1 MKRENMIIR
10 HIFFWFVLMLVAI
23 GNGLLREATYGK
35 RVTELA
41 AHQISTLTGILFTGL
56 AVWVFSRIWPLK
68 SLTHVWMVG
77 LSWLLLTLIFE
88 FSFGH
93 YVAGHSWARLLQ
105 DYNLLAGRVW
115 VVFLL
120 WVAIM
125 PYIFYKTGR
134 TQA

>member
-1 MKRENMIIR
+1 MIIR

-23 GNGLLREATYGK
+23 GNGILREVIFGQH
-35 RVTELA
+35 VIELA
-41 AHQISTLTGILFTGL
+41 AHQISTLTGIVFTGL
-56 AVWVFSRIWPLK
+56 AVWLFARIWPLA
-68 SLTHVWMVG
+68 SQSQAWVVG
-77 LSWLLLTLIFE
+77 ISWLLLTLIFE
-88 FSFGH
+88 FTFGH

-105 DYNLLAGRVW
+105 DYNLFAGRVW

-134 TQA
+134 T